1 MLKTII
7 YKKKNSAKYLEI
19 LLNKRK
25 SYQKSQKLAV
35 SKILENVKRNGD
47 KAVLN
52 YEKKFSKV
60 KQGSKKIFFSKN
72 EISNISKN

>member
-25 SYQKSQKLAV
+25 SYQK
-35 SKILENVKRNGD
+35 VK
-47 KAVLN
+47 
-52 YEKKFSKV
+52 S
-60 KQGSKKIFFSKN
+60 
-72 EISNISKN
+72 

>member
-35 SKILENVKRNGD
+35 SKILENVKRTGD

-60 KQGSKKIFFSKN
+60 KQGSKKIFFK
-72 EISNISKN
+72 K